1 MNVQAAA
8 QTQANFGQIIGRPI
22 PTVQI
27 LDVGAMA
34 TGQERYH
41 GLLASGL
48 AQVTGFEPN
57 PAEFARLKDRPGPY
71 RYLPHFLGA
80 GGSATF
86 HLTRYPGCSS
96 LLMPDPKVIDLFMTI
111 GAGDPGGNFHVTKTE
126 PVETMRLDDIKP
138 ALDVDFMKVDA
149 QGYELEIMR
158 HGTSTLAKTLVIEC
172 EVEFVPLYR
181 DQPLFGDVQC
191 FLRDKG
197 FMLHKLI
204 DVAGRPFRPFN
215 PPNPFMP
222 MSQVL
227 WADAIFVRDFTRL
240 ETYGDDEL
248 LQAAAIL
255 DVVFSS
261 FDLVGL
267 LLTEYDRRQKTNTR
281 QAYIADLQKR
291 GSLSVRVLNI
301 MDHPA

>member
-1 MNVQAAA
+1 MAG
-8 QTQANFGQIIGRPI
+8 QTQTNFGNVVGRQI

-48 AQVTGFEPN
+48 AEVTGFEPN

-71 RYLPHFLGA
+71 RYLPHFLGS
-80 GGSATF
+80 GGPATF

-96 LLMPDPKVIDLFMTI
+96 LLMPDPKVIDMFMTI
-111 GAGDPGGNFHVTKTE
+111 GCGDPGGNFHVTRTE

-158 HGTSTLAKTLVIEC
+158 HGVAALANTLVIEC

-191 FLRDKG
+191 FLRDRG
-197 FMLHKLI
+197 FALHKLI

-215 PPNPFMP
+215 PPNPFLP
-222 MSQVL
+222 MSQML

-240 ETYGDDEL
+240 DAFGDDEL
-248 LQAAAIL
+248 LQASAIL
-255 DVVFSS
+255 DVVYAS

-267 LLTEYDRRQKTNTR
+267 MLAEYDRRRNTAVR
-281 QAYIADLQKR
+281 QAYIADLGKR
-291 GSLSVRVLNI
+291 GGLSVRVLNI

>member
-1 MNVQAAA
+1 MVIPSAA
-8 QTQANFGQIIGRPI
+8 QSNPGEFLGRKV
-22 PTVQI
+22 PTIQI

-34 TGQERYH
+34 TGEERYH
-41 GLLASGL
+41 PLVASRL

-57 PAEFARLKDRPGPY
+57 PAEYARLQGREGPY
-71 RYLPHFLGA
+71 RYLPHFLGS
-80 GGSATF
+80 GRSATF

-111 GAGDPGGNFHVTKTE
+111 GCADPGGNFHVEKTE
-126 PVETMRLDDIKP
+126 TIETVRLDDIKP
-138 ALDVDFMKVDA
+138 ALQVDFLKVDA

-158 HGTSTLAKTLVIEC
+158 HGAATLANTLVIEC

-181 DQPLFGDVQC
+181 EQPLLGDVQC
-191 FLRDKG
+191 FLRDQG

-215 PPNPFMP
+215 PPNPHMP
-222 MSQVL
+222 MSQLL

-240 ETYGDDEL
+240 EAYGDDQL
-248 LQAAAIL
+248 LKAAAIL
-255 DVVFSS
+255 DVVYRSY
-261 FDLVGL
+261 DLAGL
-267 LLTEYDRRQKTNTR
+267 LLTEYDRRAKTSLW
-281 QAYIADLQKR
+281 QAYVGDLKKR
-291 GSLSVRVLNI
+291 NSLSVSVLNI

>member
-1 MNVQAAA
+1 MATQA
-8 QTQANFGQIIGRPI
+8 QTNFGNVVGRPI
-22 PTVQI
+22 ATIQI

-80 GGSATF
+80 GGPATF

-96 LLMPDPKVIDLFMTI
+96 LLTPDPKVIDMFMTI
-111 GAGDPGGNFHVTKTE
+111 GCGDPGGNFHVIKTE

-138 ALDVDFMKVDA
+138 ALDVDFIKVDA

-158 HGTSTLAKTLVIEC
+158 HGVATLANTLVVEC

-191 FLRDKG
+191 FLRDRG
-197 FMLHKLI
+197 FALHKLI

-215 PPNPFMP
+215 PPNPFLP
-222 MSQVL
+222 MSQML

-240 ETYGDDEL
+240 DGYSDDEL

-255 DVVFSS
+255 DVVYSS

-267 LLTEYDRRQKTNTR
+267 LLAEYDRRQNTAVR
-281 QAYIADLQKR
+281 QAYIADLGKR
-291 GSLSVRVLNI
+291 GGLSVRVLNI